1 MNKSFQTTYI
11 TASAAKPAIFIRL
24 NFSVYISPWS
34 LVLLANCFN
43 ATECVLGGLRCIH
56 YGNGAH
62 FYCSIVIL
70 WICKPGDGLTAYVP
84 CFFNPSSNKYP
95 WACQHND
102 NQFLSQSIFIV
113 VISIIKFTSF
123 ITLDVTRSIT
133 GIHNVP
139 KEYLPWRWPA
149 RFRFDLY
156 YTETSLSVTLLTSG
170 ITLARPRIY
179 SGSIL
184 IIVRWDAGQVF
195 PLRIQKK
202 TYFSSNLYFSV
213 KGIRENS

>member
-1 MNKSFQTTYI
+1 MAI
-11 TASAAKPAIFIRL
+11 GHIFIVRL
-24 NFSVYISPWS
+24 WYYKSVSPATGLLPMF
-34 LVLLANCFN
+34 LVFLTPRAINTREHIN
-43 ATECVLGGLRCIH
+43 
-56 YGNGAH
+56 
-62 FYCSIVIL
+62 IVI
-70 WICKPGDGLTAYVP
+70 IQ
-84 CFFNPSSNKYP
+84 
-95 WACQHND
+95 CQHND
-102 NQFLSQSIFIV
+102 NQFLSQSIVIV
-113 VISIIKFTSF
+113 VISIIKSTSF

-202 TYFSSNLYFSV
+202 HIFLPTYTSL
-213 KGIRENS
+213 